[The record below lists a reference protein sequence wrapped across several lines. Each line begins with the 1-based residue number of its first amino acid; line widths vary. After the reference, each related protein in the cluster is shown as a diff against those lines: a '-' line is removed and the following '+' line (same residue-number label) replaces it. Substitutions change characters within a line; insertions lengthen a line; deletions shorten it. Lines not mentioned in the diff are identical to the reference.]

1 MCVTIDNSGGYVVDQ
16 AEAIGELLRE
26 HGLEDANPTKAPI
39 GADCYDVLPDDS
51 ALLTETKVQGA
62 PTIKMFQSLVG
73 RLLWIARCTRPDIA
87 FAVHKATRQTHQ
99 PRLHDMKLAKR
110 IAQYLKGTRDYKFRM
125 EPVKHLDV
133 KIQLE
138 AYSDADFAAEKSD
151 RKSLT
156 GGIIRL
162 NGMPVGWTSKKQGGV
177 SLSTV
182 EAEFVAASEQARELL
197 GIREMLNEIGKPL
210 ALPMV
215 LHVDNQAALKQLAG
229 EASSLKAKHI
239 VVRTKFVCDFA
250 RRGIIVSQYVRSE
263 QQVADLLTKALDAVK
278 LAALC
283 EMIGL
288 G

>member
-1 MCVTIDNSGGYVVDQ
+1 
-16 AEAIGELLRE
+16 
-26 HGLEDANPTKAPI
+26 
-39 GADCYDVLPDDS
+39 
-51 ALLTETKVQGA
+51 
-62 PTIKMFQSLVG
+62 
-73 RLLWIARCTRPDIA
+73 
-87 FAVHKATRQTHQ
+87 
-99 PRLHDMKLAKR
+99 
-110 IAQYLKGTRDYKFRM
+110 M
-125 EPVKHLDV
+125 EPAKHLDV

-162 NGMPVGWTSKKQGGV
+162 NGMPVSWTSKKQGGV
-177 SLSTV
+177 SLSTM
-182 EAEFVAASEQARELL
+182 EMEFVAASEQARELL
-197 GIREMLNEIGKPL
+197 VTREMLNEIGKPP

-229 EASSLKAKHI
+229 GTSFLKAKHI
-239 VVRTKFVCDFA
+239 DSRTKFVCDFA

-263 QQVADLLTKALDAVK
+263 QQLADLLTKALDAFK

-288 G
+288 DYDGKS